1 MKVTAK
7 TLIFERV
14 ACPVL
19 TVSVKFTGMSSN
31 ISYLVRHLMTVSPDG
46 DTHSVSQ
53 YAFLPDRSITRRG
66 HNPLEAIKMREI
78 EDEGD

>member
-7 TLIFERV
+7 TLIFGRV

-19 TVSVKFTGMSSN
+19 TVGVKFTGMSFI
-31 ISYLVRHLMTVSPDG
+31 ISYLVSHLMTVSPDG
-46 DTHSVSQ
+46 DTHLVSQ
-53 YAFLPDRSITRRG
+53 LAFLPDRFITRRG

>member
-1 MKVTAK
+1 M
-7 TLIFERV
+7 
-14 ACPVL
+14 
-19 TVSVKFTGMSSN
+19 TVSVKFTGMSFI
-31 ISYLVRHLMTVSPDG
+31 ISYLVRHLTTVSPDG

-53 YAFLPDRSITRRG
+53 FAFMPNRSITRRG